1 MLIGQKFNKRSVTPS
16 PMATQAPMEIITQK
30 YDNLLVMIQQER
42 KALLTGPTV
51 TIHVGKHAINRV
63 PKRAIMAASWKLN
76 KHFTNNP
83 KSSQYTYKDETLDP
97 NAVYMLLVTWL
108 NATCQ
113 GFEAHVVPF
122 QSTFDRDIAV
132 LRAAHVLGMDRYVLH
147 IQHYYVEYLKTCLA
161 TYHEIVV
168 LTKYTVSDREPLWVN
183 LVNHLCYLRHR
194 GLIPDPMEFGI
205 YLEKNERLNKSMA
218 EADKFFKH
226 RQHARK
232 MQQCEEYA
240 KRAENGPIQKK

>member
-1 MLIGQKFNKRSVTPS
+1 MLIGQKFNKSSASPS
-16 PMATQAPMEIITQK
+16 SMATQAPTEIITQP

-51 TIHVGKHAINRV
+51 TIHVGKHTINRV

-83 KSSQYTYKDETLDP
+83 NSNQYTYKDETLDP
-97 NAVYMLLVTWL
+97 NAMNMLLVKWL
-108 NATCQ
+108 NSTCQ

-122 QSTFDRDIAV
+122 QATFDRDIAV
-132 LRAAHVLGMDRYVLH
+132 LRAAHVLGMDRYTLH
-147 IQHYYVEYLKTCLA
+147 IQHAYTEYLKTCLP

-168 LTKYTVSDREPLWVN
+168 LTKYTVSDREPLWAN

-194 GLIPDPMEFGI
+194 SLIPDPLEFAV
-205 YLEKNERLNKSMA
+205 YLENNERLKKTMA
-218 EADKFFKH
+218 EADKFFVD
-226 RQHARK
+226 RQRARK
-232 MQQCEEYA
+232 MQRRVEYA
-240 KRAENGPIQKK
+240 NRLQHGPLQKE